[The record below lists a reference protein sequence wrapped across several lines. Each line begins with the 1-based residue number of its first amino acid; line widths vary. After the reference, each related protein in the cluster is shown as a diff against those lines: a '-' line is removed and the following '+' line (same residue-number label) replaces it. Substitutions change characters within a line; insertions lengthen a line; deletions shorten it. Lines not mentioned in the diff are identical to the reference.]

1 MKRKMV
7 SLLILSLPLLLA
19 AVILQFPVT
28 AAPVQQTV
36 PAETTEAEGT
46 PLLQPQQIV
55 IRQQLPLTFTVMVAT
70 PITGATTTTDTTN
83 LLGAFINSL
92 ARPTTVSP
100 TLSVQTI
107 GVTLTLDLQLTVTDT
122 LTTTVP
128 STVTLTLANQQ
139 STTLPVSLTIGALP
153 AAQVVITLLPPT
165 APITVEAP
173 ITTTVELTPTV
184 PVSPTAGVTAT
195 GTITTPIIPGTAAIT
210 GTAII
215 TANLRSGP
223 DTTFEAVG
231 TAPGGQSVT
240 VVAQNADGSWYLL
253 NNGLWI
259 AAALVDNVQ
268 GGLPLATDELAT
280 TLRAQAVI
288 TPTTAITPTT
298 PITTTPAV
306 TTTTPVTTPTTVT
319 ATATPTA
326 TGPTLVPTAAAVTQ
340 PVVAPSVTVNANL
353 RSGPGPTFP
362 IIGGTITGQVIN
374 IVARNEDASW
384 FLLDNGGWVSATL
397 VANPPAAATVPLFA
411 ADQPANT
418 LAPTATPIPP
428 PAPPP
433 TTTTATTATTT
444 TTTTTT
450 TRVLGVQENVYVI
463 RVDGIVDGY
472 DFSLNKIDELITQ
485 ASSDETQLRD
495 QAWIV
500 EMTTAITLL
509 RSNSEEVNTLTPPPL
524 FAEAHAILTEAAA
537 TFTTAAG
544 LLEAGITAAQ
554 PNIARLDEAFAEI
567 TVGTSLLTRAQDAIE
582 AITP

>member
-1 MKRKMV
+1 MKRKVV
-7 SLLILSLPLLLA
+7 SLLIISLPLLLA

-36 PAETTEAEGT
+36 PTPVPAEGT
-46 PLLQPQQIV
+46 SEAGVAPLPQPQQIV
-55 IRQQLPLTFTVMVAT
+55 IHQQIPLTFTVMVSS
-70 PITGATTTTDTTN
+70 PITNATTTTDTTN

-92 ARPTTVSP
+92 ARPSTLSP

-128 STVTLTLANQQ
+128 STVTLKLANQP

-153 AAQVVITLLPPT
+153 TAQVVITLLPPT

-173 ITTTVELTPTV
+173 ITTTVDLTPTV
-184 PVSPTAGVTAT
+184 PVSPTAGAGVTAT
-195 GTITTPIIPGTAAIT
+195 GTITTPIISGAAAIT
-210 GTAII
+210 GSVVI

-223 DTTFEAVG
+223 DTTFDAVG
-231 TAPGGQSVT
+231 TATGGQIVT
-240 VVAQNADGSWYLL
+240 VVAQNEDGTWYLL
-253 NNGLWI
+253 NNGVWI
-259 AAALVDNVQ
+259 SASLVENIQ
-268 GGLPLATDELAT
+268 GGLPLATDALVT
-280 TLRAQAVI
+280 TLRDQA
-288 TPTTAITPTT
+288 AITPTV
-298 PITTTPAV
+298 AV
-306 TTTTPVTTPTTVT
+306 TTTPTITTTAAVT
-319 ATATPTA
+319 ATEPVTESTAVTVIATPTA
-326 TGPTLVPTAAAVTQ
+326 TGSILVPTPTPATQ
-340 PVVAPSVTVNANL
+340 PVQPPSVTVNANL

-362 IIGGTITGQVIN
+362 IIGGTVTGQVIT

-384 FLLDNGGWVSATL
+384 FQLDNGGWVSATL
-397 VANPPAAATVPLFA
+397 VANPPATVPLFGA
-411 ADQPANT
+411 SQPTAT
-418 LAPTATPIPP
+418 LAATATPIPT
-428 PAPPP
+428 PATPP
-433 TTTTATTATTT
+433 TVTTT

-450 TRVLGVQENVYVI
+450 ARALGVQENVYVI

-472 DFSLNKIDELITQ
+472 DFSLTKIDELITR
-485 ASSDETQLRD
+485 ASTNEALLKD

-509 RSNSEEVNTLTPPPL
+509 RSNSEEVNSLTPPPL
-524 FAEAHAILTEAAA
+524 FVAAHATLTQAAA

-554 PNIARLDEAFAEI
+554 PNIVRLDEALAQI